1 MVFTGGK
8 EEHEAVETLL
18 SELDSQ
24 AWTVCMSRLINRPTA
39 PVLTLAIKSMKVR
52 S

>member
-1 MVFTGGK
+1 MLSGGK
-8 EEHEAVETLL
+8 EEHEAVEALL

-24 AWTVCMSRLINRPTA
+24 AWTVCMSKLINRPTA
-39 PVLTLAIKSMKVR
+39 PVLTLAIKSKKVQ